1 MSIYAINGVQL
12 HINPF
17 ICYQQSRWRLVGP
30 VSEEI
35 QANLAS
41 LKSWWINCRPEKEK
55 MCSCYYSEVSFY
67 NISPFLSSIFVS
79 IVVSIPACHAGDRGS
94 IPRQRVNIF
103 FNYTYIIYTY
113 SKIIFNASKLMILK
127 YLKIMYLCYV

>member
-17 ICYQQSRWRLVGP
+17 IWYQLSRWRLVGP

-35 QANLAS
+35 QPNLAS
-41 LKSWWINCRPEKEK
+41 LKSRWINCRPGKEK
-55 MCSCYYSEVSFY
+55 LCSFYYSQVCFY

-94 IPRQRVNIF
+94 IPRQRVNLFIHM
-103 FNYTYIIYTY
+103 TYIIYTY
-113 SKIIFNASKLMILK
+113 SKIISFLIALKMILE
-127 YLKIMYLCYV
+127 YVMYVMCS